1 MTVEKLCINSK
12 VKEGAVKRATVNGK
26 EHFVVSS
33 YLLVFDSILNGG
45 LYSREQ
51 IEANYQKLEGTLA
64 PAGHPIVDGKYVSA
78 FSHEGIRDFHIG
90 AYNRNVTIE
99 GNRVH
104 AEVWVDIEFAKNSKN
119 PDGPELIQ
127 RLEQLEKGEGEPIGM
142 SVAVWCERIMAEEGL
157 PYQWIANIKGI
168 DHNCVLLREQ
178 PAAPIESGVGMAVNQ
193 LEDAVAF
200 NVNEAVF
207 EKKTA
212 RQKDEEMSMAVRE
225 KFGSADKWAYPID
238 YSDDTVIIQVDG
250 GKPMAYAY
258 TTDNGKIQIDN
269 TGKPVESKTIWQVV
283 ANAWRALNPFS
294 QPQAAPAQQLEA
306 NEMAMTAEEQ
316 KALTE
321 QISQALTANMSNVLK
336 PLQDEVA
343 ELKANQKALTES
355 LEANKKAEEAVKRAA
370 VAEKFGEVVANQLS
384 GAALDE
390 MHSKL
395 GDAASLAANAAQT
408 AAAGEKFDQFPE

>member
-1 MTVEKLCINSK
+1 MTIEQILINSK
-12 VKEGAVKRATVNGK
+12 VAKSGIRREQYNGR
-26 EHFVVSS
+26 EHYVVSS
-33 YLLVFDSILNGG
+33 KTLPFNVVMNDG
-45 LYSREQ
+45 LYPEQ
-51 IEANYQKLEGTLA
+51 SIVANYQTLEGTLA
-64 PAGHPIVDGKYVSA
+64 PLGHPVVNGKYVSA
-78 FSHEGIRDFHIG
+78 FSPEGINAFHVG
-90 AYNRNVTIE
+90 AWNRNVALE
-99 GNRVH
+99 GNRVSI
-104 AEVWVDIEFAKNSKN
+104 EKWIDIEVAEKTENGKR
-119 PDGPELIQ
+119 LIE
-127 RLEQLEKGEGEPIGM
+127 RLQNLEKGEGEPIST
-142 SVAVWCERIMAEEGL
+142 SVAAMVEKL
-157 PYQWIANIKGI
+157 PADGKQGYSWVANIKQF
-168 DHNCVLLREQ
+168 DHDAILLDEA
-178 PAAPIESGVGMAVNQ
+178 PAASPEQGVGMMVNC
-193 LEDAVAF
+193 EDAVAF